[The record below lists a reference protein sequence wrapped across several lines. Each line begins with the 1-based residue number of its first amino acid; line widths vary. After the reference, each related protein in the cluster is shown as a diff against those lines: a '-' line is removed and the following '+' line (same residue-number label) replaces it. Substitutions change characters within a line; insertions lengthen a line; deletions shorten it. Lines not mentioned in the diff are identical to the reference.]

1 MNPPKKRLSEVASYL
16 MMALGL
22 VLPLSVAA
30 SYFILLLILL
40 IWILRNDFRNDWIQL
55 KNNPVALSVIAF
67 FLIHII
73 GLLWTSDIKNGIYVL
88 KKESLLLLLPLLM
101 LFAKKEHINLYI
113 NTFLVAMT
121 ASVILS
127 LGIWLNAIPPV
138 FGIDP
143 ENPTPFMTHI
153 SYNPYLTITIYLVL
167 YRLFIE
173 PDQRLT
179 ARFLYTALAFMM
191 TFNMFI
197 TIGRAG
203 QIMFFAM
210 IGIVFFQ
217 FFHKQTLKAVI
228 FSILSITFVFLLS
241 YNTSEV
247 FRYRVNKA
255 ADEIR
260 MYNENKETNVGLRI
274 AFSANSFE
282 IIRKHPFI
290 GVGTGDFSIEYEKI
304 NAQNT
309 PELPAPS
316 QPHNMYVLTLVQFG
330 VFGLLSLT
338 AILYSQI
345 RQAMKSGN
353 HLQKH
358 LGITLPLLFALIMLS
373 DSYLRGHFTTMLFVY
388 LSSFLYSDYKT

>member
-290 GVGTGDFSIEYEKI
+290 GVGTGDFNIEYEKI

-373 DSYLRGHFTTMLFVY
+373 DSYLRGHFTTVLFVY